1 MIRSPLEFRHLQT
14 LVALRDAGNLS
25 RAAQW
30 LCLTQSALS
39 HQLKALEDHFGLT
52 LFVRKSSPLVF
63 TAAGKRLLA
72 LAEQVVPAVEEAE
85 RDVARIAQGTGGTL
99 RIAVECHTCFDWL
112 MPAMDAFRQR
122 WPEVE
127 LDIVSG
133 FHADPIG
140 LLHTDRADL
149 AIVAEADQDEA
160 VDYHPLFRFQIVGLI
175 AHDHPLAARE
185 VLTVDD
191 FRDETLITYP
201 VPDDML
207 DIVRQ
212 VLKPAGIE
220 PKRRTSELT
229 VAILQLV
236 ASRRGIAALPLWA
249 VDTYLEKRY
258 VSARPILLH
267 PSRRDAPLSGELYA
281 AMLPAFARRPY
292 AADFVSVMR
301 ETSLLNLPQ
310 IELL

>member
-1 MIRSPLEFRHLQT
+1 MIRSPLDFRHLQT
-14 LVALRDAGNLS
+14 LVALRDTGNLS

-39 HQLKALEDHFGLT
+39 HQLKALEVHFGMP
-52 LFVRKSSPLVF
+52 LFVRKSNPLLF
-63 TAAGKRLLA
+63 TLAGKRLLA
-72 LAEQVVPAVEEAE
+72 LADGVVPAVEEAE
-85 RDVARIAQGTGGTL
+85 RDVARLADGTGGTL

-140 LLHTDRADL
+140 LLHQDRADL
-149 AIVAEADQDEA
+149 AIVAEADPDES
-160 VDYHPLFRFQIVGLI
+160 VHYHPLFRFQIVGLL
-175 AHDHPLAARE
+175 AHDHPLSART
-185 VLTVDD
+185 VLVAED
-191 FRDETLITYP
+191 FRAETLITYP

-220 PKRRTSELT
+220 PPRRTSELT

-236 ASRRGIAALPLWA
+236 ASRRGVAALPLWA
-249 VDTYLEKRY
+249 VATYLDKHY
-258 VSARPILLH
+258 VTSRPIAGAH
-267 PSRRDAPLSGELYA
+267 NASLSGELYA
-281 AMLPAFARRPY
+281 ATLPPFSKRPY
-292 AADFVSVMR
+292 TVEFVSIMR
-301 ETSLLNLPQ
+301 ETSLVNLPQ

>member
-14 LVALRDAGNLS
+14 LVALRDMGNLS

-39 HQLKALEDHFGLT
+39 HQLKAIEDHFGLT
-52 LFVRKSSPLVF
+52 LFVRKTSPLQF

-72 LAEQVVPAVEEAE
+72 LAAQVVPAVEEAE
-85 RDVARIAQGTGGTL
+85 RDVARLAQGTGGAL

-133 FHADPIG
+133 FHADPVG

-149 AIVAEADQDEA
+149 AIVAEAEPEEG
-160 VDYHPLFRFQIVGLI
+160 VEHHPLFRFQIVGLI
-175 AHDHPLAARE
+175 AHDHRLATRDTLGA
-185 VLTVDD
+185 DD

-249 VDTYLEKRY
+249 VATYLEKRY
-258 VSARPILLH
+258 VSSRPIL
-267 PSRRDAPLSGELYA
+267 PDPARRDVPLSGELYA
-281 AMLPAFARRPY
+281 AMLPSFGQRPY

-301 ETSLLNLPQ
+301 ETSLLNLAQ

>member
-14 LVALRDAGNLS
+14 LLALRDTGNLS
-25 RAAQW
+25 RAAQF

-39 HQLKALEDHFGLT
+39 HQLKALEGHFGLP
-52 LFVRKSSPLVF
+52 LFVRKSTPLTF
-63 TAAGKRLLA
+63 TPAGKRLLA
-72 LAEQVVPAVEEAE
+72 LAEATVPAVEEAE
-85 RDVARIAQGTGGTL
+85 RDIARLADGAGGSL

-112 MPAMDAFRQR
+112 MPAMDAFRVR

-133 FHADPIG
+133 FHADPVG
-140 LLHTDRADL
+140 LLHQDRADL
-149 AIVAEADQDEA
+149 AIVAQAEPEEG
-160 VDYHPLFRFQIVGLI
+160 VVHHPLFRFQIVGLV
-175 AHDHPLAARE
+175 ANDHALATKDAL
-185 VLTVDD
+185 VADD
-191 FRDETLITYP
+191 FRDETVITYP
-201 VPDDML
+201 VADDML

-249 VDTYLEKRY
+249 VAAYLDKRY
-258 VSARPILLH
+258 VTSRPVLTAA
-267 PSRRDAPLSGELYA
+267 DTPLTGELYA
-281 AMLPAFARRPY
+281 ATLPAFSKRPY
-292 AADFVSVMR
+292 AADFVAIMR
-301 ETSLLNLPQ
+301 ETSLVNLAQ

>member
-1 MIRSPLEFRHLQT
+1 MIRSPLELRHLQT
-14 LVALRDAGNLS
+14 LIALREAGNLS

-39 HQLKALEDHFGLT
+39 HQLRAIEDHFGLI

-63 TAAGKRLLA
+63 TPAGKRLLA
-72 LAEQVVPAVEEAE
+72 LADHVVPAIGEAE
-85 RDVARIAQGTGGTL
+85 RDVARLVQGSGGTL

-122 WPEVE
+122 WPDVE

-140 LLHTDRADL
+140 LLHSDRADL
-149 AIVAEADQDEA
+149 AIVAEADPDEN
-160 VDYHPLFRFQIVGLI
+160 VEHRPLFRFQIVALL
-175 AHDHPLAARE
+175 AHEHPLAVRDA
-185 VLTVDD
+185 LTADD

-212 VLKPAGIE
+212 VLRPAGIE

-249 VDTYLEKRY
+249 VATYLEKRY
-258 VSARPILLH
+258 VAARPVRCG
-267 PSRRDAPLSGELYA
+267 PPRKGAPLSGELYA
-281 AMLPAFARRPY
+281 AMLPAFALRPY
-292 AADFVSVMR
+292 AADFVSTMR

>member
-1 MIRSPLEFRHLQT
+1 MIHSPLEFRHLQT
-14 LVALRDAGNLS
+14 LVALRDTGNLS
-25 RAAQW
+25 RAAQV

-39 HQLKALEDHFGLT
+39 HQLKALETHFGLP
-52 LFVRKSSPLVF
+52 LFVRKSAPLTF

-72 LAEQVVPAVEEAE
+72 LAEQVVPAIEEAE
-85 RDVARIAQGTGGTL
+85 RDIARLALGTGGAL

-140 LLHTDRADL
+140 LLHQDRADL
-149 AIVAEADQDEA
+149 AIVAEADADEA
-160 VDYHPLFRFQIVGLI
+160 VDYHPLFRFQIVGLVGNDHAL
-175 AHDHPLAARE
+175 AHQPSLTAA
-185 VLTVDD
+185 D
-191 FRDETLITYP
+191 FADETLITYP
-201 VPDDML
+201 VPDEML

-229 VAILQLV
+229 IAILQLV
-236 ASRRGIAALPLWA
+236 ASRRGVAALPLWA
-249 VDTYLEKRY
+249 VATYLDKRY
-258 VSARPILLH
+258 VSARPVLRADG
-267 PSRRDAPLSGELYA
+267 STLSGELYA
-281 AMLPAFARRPY
+281 ATLPAFSTRAY
-292 AADFVSVMR
+292 AADFVATMR
-301 ETSLLNLPQ
+301 ETSAASLPE

>member
-1 MIRSPLEFRHLQT
+1 MNRSPLELRHLQT
-14 LVALRDAGNLS
+14 LTALRDTGNLS
-25 RAAQW
+25 RAAQV
-30 LCLTQSALS
+30 LCVTQSALS
-39 HQLKALEDHFGLT
+39 HQLKALETHYGLP
-52 LFVRKSSPLVF
+52 LFVRKSSPLAF

-72 LAEQVVPAVEEAE
+72 LADQLVPVVDEAE
-85 RDVARIAQGTGGTL
+85 RDLARLAQGTGGAL

-133 FHADPIG
+133 FHADPVC
-140 LLHTDRADL
+140 LLHQDRADL
-149 AIVAEADQDEA
+149 AIVAETEPEDGVEF
-160 VDYHPLFRFQIVGLI
+160 HPLFRFQIVGLVGN
-175 AHDHPLAARE
+175 DHALARRAAL
-185 VLTVDD
+185 VADD

-212 VLKPAGIE
+212 VLRPAGIE

-236 ASRRGIAALPLWA
+236 ASRRGVAALPLWA
-249 VDTYLEKRY
+249 VATYLDKHY
-258 VSARPILLH
+258 VTSRPVLRA
-267 PSRRDAPLSGELYA
+267 SGATLSGELYA
-281 AMLPAFARRPY
+281 ATLPAFSRRPY
-292 AADFVSVMR
+292 LVDFVRTMRATSVA
-301 ETSLLNLPQ
+301 SLPE